1 MNKQKGITMVSLVI
15 YIASFLVIAGVVG
28 TVTTFFY
35 KNMSVL
41 NVNSGDAAD
50 YNKMNIYM
58 IKTVKT
64 TGVKI
69 DSYTGHGAKNIEG
82 NNVEYVT
89 FRNPNETKTTYL
101 HYNGVLYY
109 IYQVDEEPV
118 KEIPLCD
125 NVSNF
130 KVSVI
135 QENGKERV
143 TVLIKINENQ
153 YSTTYTLD

>member
-143 TVLIKINENQ
+143 TILIKINENQ